1 MSRLW
6 MEESDGE
13 RWLIN
18 PALVVANPR
27 KRKRGTKM
35 ARRKA
40 RRNRMPA
47 GLARYWA
54 SHRRKRTTSVHRRR
68 RRRSVM
74 SNPRRRRSRA
84 RRNYASAG
92 MVAMNPRRR
101 HVRRNRIHHR
111 RRHHAR
117 RNPSLMGFTIPPMMD
132 IAGVA
137 AGMLVPPMLANY
149 VWNNYVATT
158 SMGTSKWAYLGVE
171 AASVVVPAMV
181 VRKFVNVRVGNMM
194 LLGGAVRFVL
204 DVIQTLSP
212 TLLPSVASPT
222 GLSGGG
228 YQGQPFLGMYE
239 RMPSR
244 RTLSGMGKYYNRNAP
259 NSVMGSGSMIQN
271 VPDRLD
277 PAYRF

>member
-18 PALVVANPR
+18 PALIVANPR
-27 KRKRGTKM
+27 KKRGTKM
-35 ARRKA
+35 AYRRKA

-54 SHRRKRTTSVHRRR
+54 KHRRKSTSTHRR

-74 SNPRRRRSRA
+74 SNPRRRRRA

-101 HVRRNRIHHR
+101 HVRRNRVHHR
-111 RRHHAR
+111 RRRFHAR
-117 RNPSLMGFTIPPMMD
+117 RNPSLMGFALPPTMD
-132 IAGVA
+132 IVGVGAGLV
-137 AGMLVPPMLANY
+137 VPPMLANY
-149 VWNNYVATT
+149 LFNNFVAGT
-158 SMGTSKWAYLGVE
+158 SMGTSRWAYLGVE
-171 AASVVVPAMV
+171 AVSVAVPAMV
-181 VRKFVNVRVGNMM
+181 VRKFVNVRMGNMM
-194 LLGGAVRFVL
+194 LLGGVARLAL
-204 DVIQTLSP
+204 DLVQMLAP
-212 TLLPSVASPT
+212 TLLPSVAAPT

-228 YQGQPFLGMYE
+228 AQGQPFLGMYE

-244 RTLSGMGKYYNRNAP
+244 RTLSGMGKYYNRSNP
-259 NSVMGSGSMIQN
+259 NSMMGSGSMIQN